1 MRMISGGPT
10 ESIPTSYPPAAGT
23 GRNSSRLPAEGSL
36 DYDGPRSL
44 REARMRLTLV
54 TAVVLALLA
63 GCDSRSGGSGT
74 PAKTTIAVIPK
85 GTTHEFWKSVHL
97 GAIQAAKELDVEILW
112 KGPLQENDRQGQINE
127 VEAFIN
133 RGVTGIC
140 LAPLDSKALRKY
152 ASAAMAKK
160 IPVVIFDSGLEGDD
174 YVSYVATDNYKGGRL
189 AGEHLSR
196 VLGGKGKVA
205 LLRYME
211 GSESTVQR
219 EQGFLDAI
227 AGSKGIE
234 VVSSNQYA
242 GATADTALKASENL
256 LASLKTADGGLSIDG
271 LFCPNESSAIG
282 MLRALQTAKLAGKI
296 KFVGFDSS
304 ERLVAALK
312 SGELNGTVLQN
323 PIKMGYLAVKT
334 IIGHLRGGA
343 VEKRVDTGVVIATPE
358 NMEEADIH
366 ALLHPEQAP

>member
-1 MRMISGGPT
+1 M
-10 ESIPTSYPPAAGT
+10 
-23 GRNSSRLPAEGSL
+23 GRALL
-36 DYDGPRSL
+36 
-44 REARMRLTLV
+44 M
-54 TAVVLALLA
+54 AVVVGLLA
-63 GCDSRSGGSGT
+63 GCDSKSSGSGVSG
-74 PAKTTIAVIPK
+74 PAKLTIAMIPK
-85 GTTHEFWKSVHL
+85 GTTHEHWKSVHF
-97 GAIQAAKELDVEILW
+97 GALKAARELDVEILW

-133 RGVTGIC
+133 RGVNGIC
-140 LAPLDSKALRKY
+140 LAPLDSTALRKY

-174 YVSYVATDNYKGGRL
+174 WVSYVATDNYKGGRL

>member
-1 MRMISGGPT
+1 M
-10 ESIPTSYPPAAGT
+10 
-23 GRNSSRLPAEGSL
+23 GRALL
-36 DYDGPRSL
+36 I
-44 REARMRLTLV
+44 
-54 TAVVLALLA
+54 AVVLGLLA
-63 GCDSRSGGSGT
+63 GCDSKSGSTGT
-74 PAKTTIAVIPK
+74 PAAGRTVIAVIPK

-97 GAIQAAKELDVEILW
+97 GALKAAKELDVDIIW

-152 ASAAMAKK
+152 ASSAMAKK

-174 YVSYVATDNYKGGRL
+174 YVSYVATDNYKGGFL
-189 AGEHLSR
+189 AGEHLSK

-227 AGSKGIE
+227 TKSKDIE
-234 VVSSNQYA
+234 VISSNQYA

-256 LASLKTADGGLSIDG
+256 LASLKTADGGLKIEG

-282 MLRALQTAKLAGKI
+282 MLRALQTAKLAGKV
-296 KFVGFDSS
+296 KFVGFDTS

-312 SGELNGTVLQN
+312 SGELQGTVLQN

-334 IIGHLRGGA
+334 IVGHLRGGA
-343 VEKRVDTGVVIATPE
+343 QEKRVDTGVAIATPE
-358 NMEEADIH
+358 NMDTPEMR
-366 ALLHPEQAP
+366 ALLQPEQAQ

>member
-1 MRMISGGPT
+1 MR
-10 ESIPTSYPPAAGT
+10 
-23 GRNSSRLPAEGSL
+23 RLIA
-36 DYDGPRSL
+36 
-44 REARMRLTLV
+44 
-54 TAVVLALLA
+54 LALALAAVA
-63 GCDSRSGGSGT
+63 GCDNKAAGG
-74 PAKTTIAVIPK
+74 AKLTIAVIPK
-85 GTTHEFWKSVHL
+85 GTTHEFWKSVHF
-97 GAIQAAKELDVEILW
+97 GALKAAKELDVEIIW

-133 RGVTGIC
+133 RGVSGIC

-152 ASAAMAKK
+152 ASMAMSKK

-174 YVSYVATDNYKGGRL
+174 YVSYVATDNYKGGVIAGDHL
-189 AGEHLSR
+189 AK

-227 AGSKGIE
+227 ARSKEIE
-234 VVSSNQYA
+234 VLSSNQYA

-256 LASLKTADGGLSIDG
+256 LASLANPDGGLKIDG

-282 MLRALQTAKLAGKI
+282 MLRALQTAKLAGKV

-304 ERLVAALK
+304 ERIVAALK
-312 SGELNGTVLQN
+312 SGEMQGTVLQH
-323 PIKMGYLAVKT
+323 PIRMGYLATKAIVT
-334 IIGHLRGGA
+334 RLRGGA
-343 VEKRVDTGVVIATPE
+343 VEKRVDTGVDLATSENMDTPE
-358 NMEEADIH
+358 MK
-366 ALLHPEQAP
+366 ALLRPEQAP